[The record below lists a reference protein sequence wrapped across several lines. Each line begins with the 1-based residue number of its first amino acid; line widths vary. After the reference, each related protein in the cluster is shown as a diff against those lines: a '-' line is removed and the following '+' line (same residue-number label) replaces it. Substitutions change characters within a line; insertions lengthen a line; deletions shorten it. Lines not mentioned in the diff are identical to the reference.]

1 MYITIQSIA
10 YKELFF
16 EIGLRLQIK
25 KFHKIKT
32 KTFCASKKE
41 NEEMRKTKRNNIH
54 GDVFAARDHLDGK
67 IA

>member
-1 MYITIQSIA
+1 MCCVYITIQSIA

-32 KTFCASKKE
+32 KTFCASKEE
-41 NEEMRKTKRNNIH
+41 NEEMRKTKT
-54 GDVFAARDHLDGK
+54 K
-67 IA
+67 ISTGMYLRYVIT